1 MGVNNTLVKSK
12 NDEKKI
18 PFSVAIRQKG
28 WQDLVNNTLG
38 DPERAKRFVAAV
50 TSAVSVNPALQ
61 GCDAGSVLS
70 AALLGESLNLSPSP
84 QLGQYYMVP
93 YNQKEKLDRNG
104 KVITPAKM
112 VAQFQIGYKGMI
124 QLAVRSGYYRKIVVL
139 PIKEGELVRYDPMEE
154 EIVVNLIEDEGIR
167 EETPTIGYY
176 AMFEYIGGTFR
187 KAMYW
192 SKEKMISHA
201 DRYSP
206 AFSKEATEGKYP
218 KVSFADYAAGKYPKG
233 DEWKY
238 SSFWYKD
245 FDGMAIKTMLRQ
257 ILSKWGIMSVDLQK
271 AFAAD
276 ENAVNADLTPNYLE
290 PVENNSGALASPEN
304 GKEALPPDEGAD
316 GVSEAEDGESE
327 ELPDGIFGE
336 K

>member
-1 MGVNNTLVKSK
+1 MGVKNTLVKSQ
-12 NDEKKI
+12 NDEKKL
-18 PFSVAIRQKG
+18 PFSVAIRQKS
-28 WQDLVNNTLG
+28 WQDLINNTLG
-38 DPERAKRFVAAV
+38 DPEHAKRFVAAV

-61 GCDAGSVLS
+61 DCDAGTVLS

-93 YNQKEKLDRNG
+93 YKQKEKRDREGN
-104 KVITPAKM
+104 VIIPERT

-139 PIKEGELVRYDPMEE
+139 PIKEGELIRYDPLEE
-154 EIVVNLIEDEGIR
+154 EIVVHLIEDDGIR

-192 SKEKMISHA
+192 SKEKMIAHA

-206 AFSKEATEGKYP
+206 AFSKEATGGNYP
-218 KVSFADYAAGKYPKG
+218 KVSFADYEAGKYPQK

-290 PVENNSGALASPEN
+290 PTENNSGGLASPEN
-304 GKEALPPDEGAD
+304 GEHALPDERTGE
-316 GVSEAEDGESE
+316 GEAAEGGSE
-327 ELPDGIFGE
+327 ELPKGIFDE

>member
-1 MGVNNTLVKSK
+1 MAVTNTLVKSQT
-12 NDEKKI
+12 DEKRL
-18 PFSVAIRQKG
+18 PFSVAIRQPK

-38 DPERAKRFVAAV
+38 DPERARRFVAAV

-61 GCDAGSVLS
+61 NCDAGSVLS

-93 YNQKEKLDRNG
+93 YNMKEKRDRDGN
-104 KVITPAKM
+104 IISPAKT

-139 PIKEGELVRYDPMEE
+139 PIKEGELVSYNPMEE

-192 SKEKMISHA
+192 SREKMERHA

-206 AFSKEATEGKYP
+206 AFSLEAYRKIQEGKM
-218 KVSFADYAAGKYPKG
+218 PKG
-233 DEWKY
+233 ELWKY
-238 SSFWYKD
+238 SSFWYKN
-245 FDGMAIKTMLRQ
+245 FDDMANKTMLRQ
-257 ILSKWGIMSVDLQK
+257 ILSRWGIMSVDLQR

-276 ENAVNADLTPNYLE
+276 DNAVNADLTPNYLE
-290 PVENNSGALASPEN
+290 PLENPYNGLASPEN
-304 GKEALPPDEGAD
+304 NVLPDHTEEEPAEEPKAD
-316 GVSEAEDGESE
+316 TTE
-327 ELPDGIFGE
+327 ELPQDAF
-336 K
+336 